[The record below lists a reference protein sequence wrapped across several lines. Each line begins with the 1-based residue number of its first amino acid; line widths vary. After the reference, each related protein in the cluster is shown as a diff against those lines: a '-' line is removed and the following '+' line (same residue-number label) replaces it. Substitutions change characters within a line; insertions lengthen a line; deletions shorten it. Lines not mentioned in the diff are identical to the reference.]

1 MSKVVL
7 SHPLHEEMM
16 AYLEENVDEIAV
28 VNGGSPSELL
38 AFMEKDADAV
48 IIRIGQLDRATIEK
62 CPALKVIGRPGVGYD
77 NVDIKAATENSIPVV
92 YTPGANAR
100 AVAEHAVSFMFSV
113 AKNGIF
119 MDSETKKGNYSS
131 RLSRLSIELFN
142 KKILVIGFGAI
153 GRIVSELS
161 AAIGMNVYIYDP
173 VVEEKAVKDAGYN
186 YVKDLN
192 SFLPELDVL
201 TLHCPLNDKTNGI
214 IGEKELSLLK
224 SDAIVINCARG
235 GLVDEKAL
243 VAAVTEGRIFGAGFD
258 VFENEPVSVGEEILS
273 SHNIIVSPHT
283 AGMTKESLI
292 TSQKECIDG
301 VLAVLNGE
309 KWQRTVNPEVFS

>member
-1 MSKVVL
+1 M
-7 SHPLHEEMM
+7 
-16 AYLEENVDEIAV
+16 
-28 VNGGSPSELL
+28 
-38 AFMEKDADAV
+38 
-48 IIRIGQLDRATIEK
+48 
-62 CPALKVIGRPGVGYD
+62 KVIGRPGVGYD
-77 NVDIKAATENSIPVV
+77 NVDIKAATDNGIPVV

-100 AVAEHAVSFMFSV
+100 AVAEHAVSFIFSV
-113 AKNGIF
+113 AKNGAF
-119 MDSETKKGNYSS
+119 MDSETRKGNYSS

-153 GRIVSELS
+153 GRITAELS
-161 AAIGMNVYIYDP
+161 AGIGMKVYIYDP
-173 VVEEKAVKDAGYN
+173 VVDASAVKDAGYN
-186 YVKDLN
+186 YVKDLD

-201 TLHCPLNDKTNGI
+201 TLHCPLNDKTRGM
-214 IGEKELSLLK
+214 IGEKELSLMK
-224 SDAIVINCARG
+224 SEAIVVNCARG

-258 VFENEPVSVGEEILS
+258 VFENEPVSVGEDILS

-309 KWQRTVNPEVFS
+309 KWQKTVNPEAFK